1 VASYYKGVLHYLQE
15 RKTNLEPKQLG
26 WNAADSV
33 MITTP
38 PILSDLD
45 KSSWS
50 SDDHVGGVM
59 VQRL

>member
-15 RKTNLEPKQLG
+15 RKTNLEQKKLG
-26 WNAADSV
+26 WNAADSK

-45 KSSWS
+45 KSS
-50 SDDHVGGVM
+50 
-59 VQRL
+59 

>member
-1 VASYYKGVLHYLQE
+1 MGRPVAAQ
-15 RKTNLEPKQLG
+15 TNLEPKKLG

-45 KSSWS
+45 KSS
-50 SDDHVGGVM
+50 
-59 VQRL
+59 